1 MSRPLRLEYPGS
13 LWHVT
18 VRGNCR
24 QDIFFDDS
32 DRNLFLD
39 LLGVCVTR
47 FDWILYAYVLM
58 SNHFHLVIQLTS
70 ETLSRGM
77 QWLNFRYAQA
87 LNRRHQRVGHLYQGR
102 FNASLIEKE
111 TYFLEVLRYVVLNPV
126 RAGIVRRPE
135 HYVWS
140 SHRAVL
146 GAVEPPN
153 WLAVDDVLAQFAPYR
168 DLARVNYRQFVDAAI
183 GVAASPWANRVG
195 IYLGSEGWMKEVRQ
209 KVDLKPRADDHPRL
223 QRIVDTPSMARVVTA
238 VASTFAIDEDRIRYG
253 RGGIPRMVA
262 AWIAW
267 NEGMLTQRDIAAGLR
282 LRSAGHVWKLI
293 RGCDKELNANPLLQE
308 GVDRCISTMRGKK
321 QKAKA

>member
-24 QDIFFDDS
+24 QDIFYDDT
-32 DRNLFLD
+32 DRNFFLG
-39 LLGVCVTR
+39 LLGTCVTR

-77 QWLNFRYAQA
+77 QWLDFRSAQA
-87 LNRRHQRVGHLYQGR
+87 MNRRHQRVGHLYQGR

-126 RAGIVRRPE
+126 RAGMVTRPE
-135 HYVWS
+135 DYAWS

-146 GAVEPPN
+146 GTVEPPE
-153 WLAVDDVLAQFAPYR
+153 WLAVDDVLAQFAPNR
-168 DLARVNYRQFVDAAI
+168 DIARANYRHFVDAAI
-183 GVAASPWANRVG
+183 GVETSPWANRVG
-195 IYLGSEGWMKEVRQ
+195 IYLGSDTWMKGVREQ
-209 KVDLKPRADDHPRL
+209 IDLKPRADDHPRL
-223 QRIVDTPSMARVVTA
+223 QRVVDTPSMARVVSA
-238 VASTFAIDEDRIRYG
+238 VATTFAIDENRIRHG
-253 RGGIPRMVA
+253 RGGVPRMIA

-267 NEGMLTQRDIAAGLR
+267 NEAMLTQRNIAAGLR
-282 LRSAGHVWKLI
+282 LRSAGHVANLV
-293 RGCDKELNANPLLQE
+293 RECDEELAGNPMLQE
-308 GVDRCISTMRGKK
+308 GIDRCVSTVRGKNWNP
-321 QKAKA
+321 KA